1 MKQQQGIVLIVVLIL
16 ILPITLIAVSVM
28 QWAREGSKGVAAT
41 GARVRTEQAVMS
53 TLMNLPNVAN
63 LSSTIL
69 KMPNDNYTTAV
80 TVTTATGGEAKLWLR
95 SPESTCKSS
104 STSNSSFATTC
115 RVVNASAENTAYGKQ
130 GMGRLSYVMG
140 VEQPMLNP

>member
-28 QWAREGSKGVAAT
+28 QWAREGSKGVSAT
-41 GARVRTEQAVMS
+41 GSRIRTEQAVMS
-53 TLMNLPNVAN
+53 TLMNVPNVAN

-69 KMPNDNYTTAV
+69 KMPSDNYTSSV
-80 TVTTATGGEAKLWLR
+80 SVTTTTGGSAKLWLR
-95 SPESTCKSS
+95 SPESACKSN
-104 STSNSSFATTC
+104 NSSFATTC
-115 RVVNASAENTAYGKQ
+115 RVVNASAENSAYGKQ

-140 VEQPMLNP
+140 IEQPMLNP

>member
-53 TLMNLPNVAN
+53 TLMNVPNIAN
-63 LSSTIL
+63 ISSTIL
-69 KMPNDNYTTAV
+69 KMKNDNYTTSTDV
-80 TVTTATGGEAKLWLR
+80 TASTGGTVKLWLR
-95 SPESTCKSS
+95 SPETTCKSS
-104 STSNSSFATTC
+104 DSSFATTC